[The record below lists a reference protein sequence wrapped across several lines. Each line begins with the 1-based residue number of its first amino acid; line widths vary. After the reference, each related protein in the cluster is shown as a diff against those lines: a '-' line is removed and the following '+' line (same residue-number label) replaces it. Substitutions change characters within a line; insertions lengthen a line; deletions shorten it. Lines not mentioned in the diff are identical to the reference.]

1 MKAVV
6 KNRLT
11 PTLPYLR
18 IEILHFDIVQSCT
31 NLNEELA

>member
-11 PTLPYLR
+11 PLLAYLR
-18 IEILHFDIVQSCT
+18 IEILHFAILLDICLHWF
-31 NLNEELA
+31 N